1 MEPILEV
8 TGLCKRYPGFA
19 LEQVS
24 FSVQPGTVM
33 GLIGRNGAGKTTT
46 IRSILRL
53 VHPDA
58 GTVRLLGQNIAENER
73 ALRQALGYAAGGT
86 VCYPR
91 RRVGEIAAVTA
102 RFFENWDEGRYQSL
116 LERFALGP
124 GKRLAELSEGMKRK
138 LSLALA
144 MSHHARLLLLDE
156 PTSGLDPV
164 SREELL
170 DLFRQLAGDGTA
182 IVFSTHITTDLERC
196 ADEITYLKQ
205 GRVVASK
212 EKAAFLADYPG
223 CATLDDVMLRLERKE
238 DAQ

>member
-8 TGLCKRYPGFA
+8 TGLYKRYPGFA

-24 FSVQPGTVM
+24 FSVRPGTVM

-91 RRVGEIAAVTA
+91 KRVGEIAAVTA

-116 LERFALGP
+116 LERFALDP
-124 GKRLAELSEGMKRK
+124 GKRLTELSEGMKRK
-138 LSLALA
+138 FSLALA
-144 MSHHARLLLLDE
+144 MSHHARH
-156 PTSGLDPV
+156 
-164 SREELL
+164 
-170 DLFRQLAGDGTA
+170 AGHRGAPQPASAPQRVQDHGRRRADHAGICGRDRRRHLHDGR
-182 IVFSTHITTDLERC
+182 SLRC
-196 ADEITYLKQ
+196 AGSNIRRQAL
-205 GRVVASK
+205 SF
-212 EKAAFLADYPG
+212 FLFVPSS
-223 CATLDDVMLRLERKE
+223 TVKNP
-238 DAQ
+238 